1 MDRDLPRY
9 QPEAPLPKVPY
20 WPGINGKDPHFRILP
35 RQSSEEWSADPGYL
49 HGIDLFNHGCYWEAH
64 EAWEDLWLP
73 LPKESTLR
81 IFIQGLIQASAAL
94 LKIRLRQ
101 QEPASSIWQ
110 RGKNRLESVLTKQDD
125 GCYRGVDIPDFC
137 LTIDKILHEN
147 NSEFESPT
155 IRLKKSH

>member
-94 LKIRLRQ
+94 LKIRLGQ
-101 QEPASSIWQ
+101 PEPASSIWH
-110 RGKNRLESVLTKQDD
+110 RGKLRLETVGNEQAD
-125 GCYRGVDIPDFC
+125 GQYRGVEIPAFC
-137 LTIDKILHEN
+137 VTIDKILHEN
-147 NSEFESPT
+147 HAEFESPI
-155 IRLKKSH
+155 IRLKKSP